1 MKILQIMAPKEI
13 VIRDVAAPRPGAG
26 EVLMRVNAV
35 TTCPQWDLHLWR
47 NEPMFVGGRL
57 NFPYTAGQ
65 PGHEATG
72 VVEAVGPGVADLAP
86 GDRVSAWRDPGH
98 QGPGCYAQYVVH
110 RAENVIRVPDG
121 LPDEALAPVEL
132 AMCVGTVFRMLRTMD
147 AVRGRCFGVTGLG
160 PAGLVAVQMAKA
172 EGARAVIGFDLNPG
186 RRSLACR
193 LGAAECHD
201 PRDGSRLSDGL
212 RMESSVDC
220 VGARASVEFLMDRT
234 DDVVALFGV
243 QREDYVYRP
252 CHNRLRLCGYKGH
265 FRESAEYAVDLIR
278 NGRLDLAPLT
288 THCLPLERYADGVAL
303 LETQQALKICFLP
316 WKGQT

>member
-132 AMCVGTVFRMLRTMD
+132 AMCVGTVFRMLKTMD
-147 AVRGRCFGVTGLG
+147 AVRGRCLR
-160 PAGLVAVQMAKA
+160 P
-172 EGARAVIGFDLNPG
+172 PG
-186 RRSLACR
+186 RSAATN
-193 LGAAECHD
+193 GAIM
-201 PRDGSRLSDGL
+201 SRPCAST
-212 RMESSVDC
+212 RTT
-220 VGARASVEFLMDRT
+220 RASRAS
-234 DDVVALFGV
+234 ALPSRSPPPGWRSTSSGSGPKAF
-243 QREDYVYRP
+243 P
-252 CHNRLRLCGYKGH
+252 
-265 FRESAEYAVDLIR
+265 
-278 NGRLDLAPLT
+278 T
-288 THCLPLERYADGVAL
+288 TA
-303 LETQQALKICFLP
+303 
-316 WKGQT
+316 